1 METAEAPA
9 ILLKAFLLLNL
20 LINSRM
26 NAFKCRGDSAS
37 CLHGAREE
45 SDSNLLFTV
54 VEAHLLLLIDP
65 KYDLDTKTYPDAL
78 LCAAYSSCLY
88 TVMGFWYQV
97 LPFPAANRRLS

>member
-9 ILLKAFLLLNL
+9 SLLKAFLLLNL
-20 LINSRM
+20 LINS
-26 NAFKCRGDSAS
+26 CGDSTS
-37 CLHGAREE
+37 CLHGTREE
-45 SDSNLLFTV
+45 PDSNLLFTV

-65 KYDLDTKTYPDAL
+65 KYDLDTKTHPDTL

-97 LPFPAANRRLS
+97 LPFPRCK

>member
-9 ILLKAFLLLNL
+9 FLLKAFLLLNV

-26 NAFKCRGDSAS
+26 SAFKYRGDSAS
-37 CLHGAREE
+37 WEE

-54 VEAHLLLLIDP
+54 AETHLLLLIDP
-65 KYDLDTKTYPDAL
+65 KYDLDTKTYPDML

-88 TVMGFWYQV
+88 SVMGFWYQV
-97 LPFPAANRRLS
+97 LPFPAANKWLS